1 MLNTFSLKTCD
12 GDYVLVTECKNDF
25 KIFPALQE
33 WGVWGSLQQAGDRD
47 EGQGDTG
54 QQGQPS
60 LLNQPGHTTYPR
72 HPTTT
77 STFLRTTVSGPR
89 IINDVWLTKLLK
101 AA

>member
-33 WGVWGSLQQAGDRD
+33 WGAWGSLQQAGDRD

-89 IINDVWLTKLLK
+89 IINDVHMIN
-101 AA
+101 